1 MFLVKKFDQ
10 NDLELY
16 KPCNQ
21 TIGNATFF
29 KGKISRLPDYYYDVL
44 EASARVEYSD
54 EERQL
59 VIDRALQEKKDFQKK
74 LIEEMLDR
82 QKHIIGENVEIIYKS
97 TVYNGEKRN

>member
-16 KPCNQ
+16 KPCNH

-29 KGKISRLPDYYYDVL
+29 KGKICRLPDYYYDVL

-59 VIDRALQEKKDFQKK
+59 LVVIDRALQEKKIFKK
-74 LIEEMLDR
+74 
-82 QKHIIGENVEIIYKS
+82 N
-97 TVYNGEKRN
+97 